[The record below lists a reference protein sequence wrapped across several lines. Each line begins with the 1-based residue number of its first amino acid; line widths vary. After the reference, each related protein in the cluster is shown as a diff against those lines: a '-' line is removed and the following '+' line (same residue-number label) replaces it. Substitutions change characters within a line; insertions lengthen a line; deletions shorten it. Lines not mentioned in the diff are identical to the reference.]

1 MQALSGLK
9 DSWESKQLSVIHL
22 GEKVSAHTGVKG
34 QRAIR
39 GEIGQLEKDWKHLTD
54 EVTATLK
61 ELQSLKLAWD
71 DFDQLYNELVKW
83 LQGVEQQLKE
93 QELKA
98 SLREKD
104 AQVQRLKVSFIILLP
119 RLVSASVPDSKYSD
133 VFKNLI

>member
-1 MQALSGLK
+1 MK

-22 GEKVSAHTGVKG
+22 GEKVSAQTGVKG

-104 AQVQRLKVSFIILLP
+104 AQVQRLKVSFIIILLP